1 MGMGHAGG
9 DRARPSDGRA
19 MANQSLTSRQEPK
32 AASGGY
38 TTRILRERDPLE
50 RTERFYKIEQM
61 LRQRK
66 VVPIKQLLSEL
77 SISRATFKRD
87 LEYLRDRHHAP
98 IIWDAEVRGYRFDQ
112 TKGVGPKFEL
122 PGVWFSA
129 PEILAL
135 LTMEHL
141 LEQLEPGLLSRHVE
155 SLRDRLSSMLESGDH
170 SAQEI
175 RKRVRI
181 ISLAARRR
189 DLRCFQI
196 IGSALLK
203 RKRLRIQ
210 HYNRE
215 RNETTEREVS
225 PQRLVYY
232 RENWVLDT
240 WCHRSD
246 AVRTFGV
253 EAIRKAEI
261 LDHGARNVP
270 DKELDAVLK
279 DGYGIFGGKATDW
292 AKLKFL
298 PMRARWVST
307 EQWHE
312 RQKSTFNADGFY
324 ILEIPYADDRELA
337 MDIMRYGPDCEVLEP
352 KALRD
357 KVKALHEAAAN
368 QYETGKGAKK

>member
-1 MGMGHAGG
+1 M
-9 DRARPSDGRA
+9 
-19 MANQSLTSRQEPK
+19 
-32 AASGGY
+32 
-38 TTRILRERDPLE
+38 E
-50 RTERFYKIEQM
+50 RTERFYRIEQM
-61 LRQRK
+61 LRQRRI
-66 VVPIKQLLSEL
+66 VPIKDVLNEF

-98 IIWDAEVRGYRFDQ
+98 IVWDPEARGYKLDLKQ
-112 TKGVGPKFEL
+112 GVGPKFEL

-129 PEILAL
+129 SEILAL

-141 LEQLEPGLLSRHVE
+141 LEQLEPSLLSRHVE
-155 SLRDRLSSMLESGDH
+155 SLRDRLTSMLESGDH
-170 SAQEI
+170 SAQEV

-181 ISLAARRR
+181 ISLAARKR
-189 DLRCFQI
+189 DLRCFQT

-210 HYNRE
+210 HHSRE
-215 RNETTEREVS
+215 RNEATEREVS

-232 RENWVLDT
+232 RENWLLDA

-246 AVRTFGV
+246 AIRTFGV

-261 LDHGARNVP
+261 VEQGARNVP

-279 DGYGIFGGKATDW
+279 DGYGIFGGKAKDW
-292 AKLKFL
+292 AKLKFM

-312 RQKSTFNADGFY
+312 RQKSTFNADGSY
-324 ILEIPYADDRELA
+324 VLEIPYADDRELA

>member
-1 MGMGHAGG
+1 M
-9 DRARPSDGRA
+9 
-19 MANQSLTSRQEPK
+19 
-32 AASGGY
+32 
-38 TTRILRERDPLE
+38 E

-61 LRQRK
+61 LRQRR
-66 VVPIKQLLSEL
+66 VVPIDDLLSEL

-87 LEYLRDRHHAP
+87 LEYLRDRHNAP
-98 IIWDAEVRGYRFDQ
+98 IVWDSEARGYRLEAG
-112 TKGVGPKFEL
+112 KGIGPKFEL

-129 PEILAL
+129 SEILAL

-141 LEQLEPGLLSRHVE
+141 LEQIEPGLLAQHVS
-155 SLRDRLSSMLESGDH
+155 SLRERLSSMLETGDH

-181 ISLAARRR
+181 IALAARKR
-189 DLRCFQI
+189 DLRCFQT

-203 RKRLRIQ
+203 RKRLRVR

-215 RNETTEREVS
+215 RNETAEREVS

-232 RENWVLDT
+232 RENWLLDA
-240 WCHRSD
+240 WCHRSN

-261 LDHGARNVP
+261 LDEAARNVP

-279 DGYGIFGGKATDW
+279 DGYGIFGGRATGW
-292 AKLKFL
+292 AKLKFS

-307 EQWHE
+307 ELWHE
-312 RQKSTFNADGFY
+312 RQKCRFNADGSY
-324 ILEIPYADDRELA
+324 VLEIPYSDDRELT
-337 MDIMRYGPDCEVLEP
+337 MDIMRFGPDCEVLEP
-352 KALRD
+352 KALRE
-357 KVKALHEAAAN
+357 KVKALHFAAAR
-368 QYETGKGAKK
+368 QYEAEKDPRA